1 MPDKVRRKEKEGNS
15 KNCASDV
22 RGVMKSSLM
31 ARDNVRA
38 RVRACAPLDLYVLS
52 SEFEDSMKAGIRFMR
67 RFAFKGTTNL

>member
-1 MPDKVRRKEKEGNS
+1 
-15 KNCASDV
+15 
-22 RGVMKSSLM
+22 MKSSLM